1 MAKTLSVLSKG
12 STKAM
17 IIWSAL
23 SELAEK
29 RSTQIFSSDKI
40 TVAFAGTNLLPLNN
54 DNQYGYMA
62 KIDWIRFNVWIYF
75 NTYSIYLFIEM
86 EGKEGGKDLTY
97 L

>member
-17 IIWSAL
+17 IIALAL
-23 SELAEK
+23 SELPEK

-40 TVAFAGTNLLPLNN
+40 TVAFAGTNLLPLND
-54 DNQYGYMA
+54 DNQWRCG
-62 KIDWIRFNVWIYF
+62 KDREIDRLVGSEFNVWMVIV
-75 NTYSIYLFIEM
+75 EM
-86 EGKEGGKDLTY
+86 EERREGRIDLTY